1 MKKYFTGNGD
11 EGSTGILGESRV
23 LKSHPRIQSV
33 GAIDEVSAT
42 LGLAR
47 AMVDDPELDLLIRS
61 ILMDLYQ
68 VMSLIVLESPDP
80 EKFPDLNPE
89 RVDWLEQSILK
100 YQETLPE
107 TREFIMPGDTKLA
120 AVFGIARTVVRR
132 AERNIVEL
140 DQAGF
145 LLSETA
151 LAYLNRLSSL
161 CFVLE
166 MYSSKKLTPISR
178 KDI

>member
-1 MKKYFTGNGD
+1 MKKYFSGEGD
-11 EGSTGILGESRV
+11 EGSTGLLGESRV
-23 LKSHPRIQSV
+23 PKSHIRIQAV
-33 GAIDEVSAT
+33 GAIDEASAT

-47 AMVDDPELDLLIRS
+47 AMVDDHELNQIIQS
-61 ILMDLYQ
+61 ILKDLYQ
-68 VMSLIVLESPDP
+68 IMSLIVLESPDP
-80 EKFPDLNPE
+80 EKFPDLDPE
-89 RVDWLEQSILK
+89 RVAWLEESIQH
-100 YQETLPE
+100 YQEKVPE
-107 TREFIMPGDTKLA
+107 TREFIMPGDTKLS
-120 AVFGIARTVVRR
+120 AVFGIARTIVRR

-166 MYSSKKLTPISR
+166 MYTSENLTPIAKKS
-178 KDI
+178 